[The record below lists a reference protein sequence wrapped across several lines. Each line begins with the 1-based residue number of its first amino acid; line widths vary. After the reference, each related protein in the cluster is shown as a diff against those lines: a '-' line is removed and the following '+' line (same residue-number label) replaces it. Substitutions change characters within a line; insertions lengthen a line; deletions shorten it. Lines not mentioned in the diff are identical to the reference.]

1 MKKFLFTIG
10 TLCAVLISSCTNQG
24 KYTYQIPD
32 SLIIDADTATIIPDY
47 QKKIGDTKVVFYIV
61 DTCSRN
67 YKYPAQITMR
77 EFGNPILPVYDY
89 LDLQLVKIENDS
101 FSISFPEMVG
111 TGNISC
117 AFAITDSTAGYID
130 AYIEAGKTNNIWIDI
145 TKPYGQ
151 YGDLYAVY
159 SDNAYNAINNAINKP
174 IPYVRDWRGIP
185 ENKYVDLNKKEFIE
199 MVMHQHDSII
209 ECINK
214 DSIASTIRFYNV
226 EYAKYETYR
235 VIKEYNYLKKEL
247 CKREIAKHEYISSE
261 ELQKVFNELN
271 FLPKSL
277 FYTYC
282 NEFLNET
289 SIDLKD
295 YPADVYSMSQL
306 ARLCD
311 KFDENLWKDAPE
323 DAADF
328 IGDEFYIAAYK
339 HYRTQ
344 CIEAHK
350 RAEGVFAEDTPNVAD
365 AKLFSSM
372 MQKYKGR
379 PTIVYF
385 WSAVDPYS
393 LLDLRRNK
401 DNQSADTTY
410 VYIANSWSSKS
421 DWNKTINHIK
431 GNHYFISNESFNY
444 ILKKFG
450 NKHGMIPF
458 KLYVDENGKTYSYED
473 RTPLDPEAKE
483 NKRPV
488 YIEEVPDVPNDS
500 LVSAIVEKHKG
511 KPTVIDFWGVYCIP
525 CMKEISIKEKTK
537 TDDVN
542 YIYITCTANSPRDKW
557 EETIKDISGYH
568 YYISTDAFDSI
579 LENYQTRS
587 IPFKL
592 YYSADGKLEN
602 TVVGAEY

>member
-1 MKKFLFTIG
+1 MKKLLFTIG
-10 TLCAVLISSCTNQG
+10 TLCAILISSCTNQG

-32 SLIIDADTATIIPDY
+32 SLIVDADTATIIPAY
-47 QKKIGDTKVVFYIV
+47 QKKIGDTKVVCYIV
-61 DTCSRN
+61 DTCRRTYN
-67 YKYPAQITMR
+67 YSAQITMR
-77 EFGNPILPVYDY
+77 EVGNPILTENDIFAI
-89 LDLQLVKIENDS
+89 QLAKIENDS

-111 TGNISC
+111 TGRFNASIPLS
-117 AFAITDSTAGYID
+117 DSTGCDID
-130 AYIEAGKTNNIWIDI
+130 AYIEPGKINNIWIDI

-151 YGDLYAVY
+151 YGDFYAVY

-174 IPYVRDWRGIP
+174 IPYFRDWRGIP
-185 ENKYVDLNKKEFIE
+185 ENKYIDLNKKEFIE

-214 DSIASTIRFYNV
+214 DSIASTIRYYNV

-235 VIKEYNYLKKEL
+235 VIEQYNYLKEKL
-247 CKREIAKHEYISSE
+247 SKRKIAKHEYISSE
-261 ELQKVFNELN
+261 ELQKVYNELN
-271 FLPKSL
+271 FLPQSL
-277 FYTYC
+277 FYPNC
-282 NEFLNET
+282 NEFLNDT
-289 SIDLKD
+289 LIDLKD

-328 IGDEFYIAAYK
+328 IGDEFCIAAYK

-350 RAEGVFAEDTPNVAD
+350 RAEGVFAEETPNVAD

-385 WSAVDPYS
+385 WSALDSYS
-393 LLDLRRNK
+393 LYDLRINK

-431 GNHYFISNESFNY
+431 GSHYFISNESFNY

-458 KLYVDENGKTYSYED
+458 KLYLDENGKTYSYED

-488 YIEEVPDVPNDS
+488 YIEEVPNVTNDS
-500 LVSAIVEKHKG
+500 LISAIVEKHKG
-511 KPTVIDFWGVYCIP
+511 KPTIIDFWGVHCIH

-542 YIYITCTANSPRDKW
+542 YIYITCTADSPQNKW

-568 YYISTDAFDSI
+568 YYISTDVFYSI
-579 LENYQTRS
+579 LESYQTSS